1 MRTRFTL
8 TLFVASFVTL
18 AACSNPEEFTV
29 NDCESRGDLEP
40 ICGLQAP
47 EDLAVLP
54 DQRHILLSQF
64 GSMGESSG
72 SIGLFDTDTKTTKNL
87 FPNQEPASHTE
98 LWGDAACATPPGRKF
113 SPHGTHLQQLADGRW
128 RYLVIN
134 HGAREAVE
142 LFELQGSGRGSNLQ
156 WRGCVIAPEDA
167 MTNDV
172 VGLADGSVIFTKMHA
187 KEESFYLAKVVLGIN
202 TGEVWR
208 WDAND
213 GLKILPETAGSLPNG
228 LEISSDERF
237 LFINVYANNEVRKYD
252 LLAQRTVAVAEVKSI
267 DNSAWN
273 SDGKLW
279 VASHTGGW
287 RETLA
292 CFDDPRKTCG
302 LAFEIVAIDPE
313 TMHAKTVFAHQG
325 APMGA
330 ATVAVRAG
338 DAVYMGS
345 FIGDRLLRAPI
356 ASFIE

>member
-1 MRTRFTL
+1 AQFL
-8 TLFVASFVTL
+8 VS
-18 AACSNPEEFTV
+18 
-29 NDCESRGDLEP
+29 DCEARGDLKP
-40 ICGLQAP
+40 VCGLQAP

-64 GSMGESSG
+64 GNMGDHPG
-72 SIGLFDTDTKTTKNL
+72 SIGLFDTDTESTRIL

-98 LWGDAACATPPGRKF
+98 LWGDAACATPPGSKF
-113 SPHGTHLQQLADGRW
+113 SPHGTHLHQLADGRR

-142 LFELQGSGRGSNLQ
+142 MFALRGKGRTSNLQ

-187 KEESFYLAKVVLGIN
+187 KEESFYFAKVMLGMN

-208 WDAND
+208 WDVND
-213 GLKILPETAGSLPNG
+213 GLKVLPETTASLPNG

-237 LFINVYANNEVRKYD
+237 LFINAYANNEVRKYD
-252 LLAQRTVAVAEVKSI
+252 LLAQRTVAVADVKSI

-279 VASHTGGW
+279 VASHTGGM
-287 RETLA
+287 REIVA
-292 CFDDPRKTCG
+292 CFKDPRKTCG
-302 LAFEIVAIDPE
+302 LAFEIVAIEPE
-313 TMHAKTVFAHQG
+313 NMRAKTVFAHEG

-345 FIGDRLLRAPI
+345 FIGDRLLRAPV
-356 ASFIE
+356 ASFVE